1 MYEDYI
7 KQWKHYRGL
16 YGPQTCFVMMVG
28 MFYELYDV
36 LDPLTQEGQTN
47 VKQAVE
53 TLGITL
59 TTKKKDGPK
68 GEDCL
73 FAGFPEQSLQKFA
86 GILTREG
93 WTLVVA
99 DQKKNSKGDV
109 VSRPVVRIFSP
120 GTHMEAAGV
129 EAPYLAAI
137 WLEEDSGAY
146 AAAALDLTTGT
157 VKSYESVCQI
167 GGLQATDTLI
177 HFFQVHPP
185 KETILYWRGARFTM
199 PQENQLRR
207 RFGLLKGTLHFELA
221 NKEEQG
227 GFEKETVRK
236 DYLQRIFSSQASLL
250 PLYEQLHLTKKP
262 LTERVL
268 ICLLRFAEDHVPTA
282 IQMLQNHTIWS
293 SDEAVYLG
301 NNTLLQLN
309 YISVAKE
316 QSVITL
322 FQKCL
327 TSLGRRGLYDRLL
340 YPYSDLNKIQKR
352 LDEVEAAYNVPI
364 DLQRQIDAAFRL
376 LHDISRLHRK
386 IILYTVTA
394 EDILA
399 LDQSYGSIQ
408 RLQDL
413 QTGLLNMTPDCE
425 ASFKAFRSLFLE
437 NFDIEKAKLAT
448 GNEDLCFLPAAKAP
462 KVAEIEA
469 KLAQARQDA
478 LDAMDKVRVWASLP
492 EDSLKL
498 ESQDT
503 MSYYF
508 SATSKTLNA
517 IKEAATR
524 LPLPY
529 PDLITQPKKSGRG
542 SIRFSYLESLHGK
555 ILGLRSS
562 LKKAIEEELPLICS
576 LIPIQQT
583 LGFEEWIRTL
593 DVTFALAKVAKENHY
608 VKPVLLK
615 SDVSSVKATGLRH
628 PLIETLQSRIEYV
641 KHDVSLGSD
650 TGTDQ
655 DANGWL
661 LYGMNASGKSS
672 LMKSIGISVLL
683 AQAGSYVPATS
694 FQLSP
699 FKSILT
705 RILNQDNLWAGLSSF
720 AVEVSELRD
729 IFDRATQQSL
739 VLGDELC
746 SGTESV
752 SATSLVAAGITHLH
766 RQNARFIFAT
776 HLHGLYSLPQI
787 LALPRVA
794 MWHLRVSYDVARDML
809 VYDRTLHKGPGG
821 TLYGLEVA
829 RAMHLSHEIL
839 KEAHQ
844 FRKQLLGETTEEAA
858 SSSSWNGSLVRKECE
873 VCKSPIVNGLEV
885 HHITPRVKGV
895 DNTLRNLV
903 VVCQKCHDDHHAEK
917 IDIGPLQ
924 QTSEGPKRVVKVKVK
939 VKAKS
944 EKTEEQIQI
953 IESYLRKYPNLPLQR
968 ILYDLKHQ
976 EDIQISESAL
986 RKLRITLV

>member
-1 MYEDYI
+1 MYEEYI
-7 KQWKHYRGL
+7 KQWKHYEAH
-16 YGPQTCFVMMVG
+16 YCPNTCFVMMVG

-36 LDPLTQEGQTN
+36 LDPQTQEGQTN

-137 WLEEDSGAY
+137 WLEESGEY

-157 VKSYESVCQI
+157 VKSYESSCQI
-167 GGLQATDTLI
+167 GGQADTLI

-185 KETILYWRGARFTM
+185 KETILYWRGPRFIM
-199 PQENQLRR
+199 PQENQVRR

-227 GFEKETVRK
+227 GFEKDTVRQE
-236 DYLQRIFSSQASLL
+236 YLQRIFSSQASLL

-268 ICLLRFAEDHVPTA
+268 ICLLRFAEDHVPSA
-282 IQMLQNHTIWS
+282 IQMLQNHSVWS

-309 YISVAKE
+309 YISVGKE
-316 QSVITL
+316 QSVLSL

-340 YPYSDLNKIQKR
+340 YPYSDSAKIQRR
-352 LDEVEAAYNVPI
+352 LDEVEAAYQVPQEQ
-364 DLQRQIDAAFRL
+364 QRQIDAAFRL
-376 LHDISRLHRK
+376 IHDISRLHRK
-386 IILYTVTA
+386 IMLYTVTA
-394 EDILA
+394 EDVLS

-408 RLQDL
+408 QLQDL
-413 QTGLLNMTPDCE
+413 QTGLLTMTPECE
-425 ASFKAFRSLFLE
+425 ASFKSFRSFFLE
-437 NFDIEKAKLAT
+437 TFDVEKAKRAL
-448 GNEDLCFLPAAKAP
+448 GNEDLCFLPAEKAP
-462 KVAEIEA
+462 KVADLEK
-469 KLAQARQDA
+469 KLAEARQDA
-478 LDAMDKVRVWASLP
+478 LDAMEKVRTWASLP
-492 EDSLKL
+492 EDALRL

-517 IKEAATR
+517 IKDAATR

-529 PDLITQPKKSGRG
+529 HDLVTQSKKSGRG

-555 ILGLRSS
+555 ILGLRSA
-562 LKKAIEEELPLICS
+562 LKKAIEEELPPLCS
-576 LIPIQQT
+576 SVPIQQT
-583 LGFEEWIRTL
+583 LVFEEWLRTL
-593 DVTFALAKVAKENHY
+593 DVTFALAKVAKENRY
-608 VKPVLLK
+608 VKPVLL
-615 SDVSSVKATGLRH
+615 SSAESCVKATGLRH
-628 PLIETLQSRIEYV
+628 PLIESLQNRIEYV
-641 KHDVSLGSD
+641 KHDVSIGS
-650 TGTDQ
+650 TE
-655 DANGWL
+655 ANGWL

-683 AQAGSYVPATS
+683 AQAGSYVPAAS
-694 FQLSP
+694 FELAP

-729 IFDRATQQSL
+729 IFERASPQSL

-766 RQNARFIFAT
+766 RKNARFIFAT
-776 HLHGLYSLPQI
+776 HLHGLYSLPAI
-787 LALPRVA
+787 LELPRLAL
-794 MWHLRVSYDVARDML
+794 WHLRVSYDIVTDKL
-809 VYDRTLHKGPGG
+809 IYDRTLHKGPGG

-839 KEAHQ
+839 KEAHL

-858 SSSSWNGSLVRKECE
+858 SPSSWNGALVRKECE
-873 VCKSPIVNGLEV
+873 VCLSPIVNGLEV
-885 HHITPRVKGV
+885 HHIKQRKDGI
-895 DNTLRNLV
+895 DNSLRNLV
-903 VVCQKCHDDHHAEK
+903 VVCQKCHDDHHNEK
-917 IDIGPLQ
+917 IDIGSLQ
-924 QTSEGPKRVVKVKVK
+924 QTSEGPKRIVKVK

-944 EKTEEQIQI
+944 KNEASDVQQQI
-953 IESYLRKYPNLPLQR
+953 IEGYLRKYPNLPLQR
-968 ILYDLKHQ
+968 VLYDLKHQ
-976 EDIQISESAL
+976 EDIQISEYTL
-986 RKLRITLV
+986 RKLRNSLV

>member
-1 MYEDYI
+1 MYEEYI
-7 KQWKHYRGL
+7 KQSKHYENL

-28 MFYELYDV
+28 IFYELYDV
-36 LDPLTQEGQTN
+36 LDPQTQEGQTN

-137 WLEEDSGAY
+137 WLEESGDY

-157 VKSYESVCQI
+157 VKSYESSCQI
-167 GGLQATDTLI
+167 GGLVETDTLI

-185 KETILYWRGARFTM
+185 KETILYWRGPRFIM
-199 PQENQLRR
+199 PQENQVRR

-227 GFEKETVRK
+227 GFEKDTVRQE
-236 DYLQRIFSSQASLL
+236 YLQRIFSSQASLL
-250 PLYEQLHLTKKP
+250 PLYEQLHLTNKP

-268 ICLLRFAEDHVPTA
+268 ICLLRFAEDHIPSA
-282 IQMLQNHTIWS
+282 IQMLQNHSIWS

-309 YISVAKE
+309 YISIGKE
-316 QSVITL
+316 QSVLSL

-340 YPYSDLNKIQKR
+340 YPYSDATKIQRR
-352 LDEVEAAYNVPI
+352 LDEVEAAYHVPQEQ
-364 DLQRQIDAAFRL
+364 QREIDAAFRL
-376 LHDISRLHRK
+376 IHDISRLHRK
-386 IILYTVTA
+386 IMLYTVTA

-408 RLQDL
+408 QLQDL
-413 QTGLLNMTPDCE
+413 QTGLLVMTPECE

-437 NFDIEKAKLAT
+437 TFDVEKAKRAL

-462 KVAEIEA
+462 KVAELET
-469 KLAQARQDA
+469 KLADARQDA
-478 LDAMDKVRVWASLP
+478 LDAMEKVRVWASLP
-492 EDSLKL
+492 EDALRL

-508 SATSKTLNA
+508 SGTSKTLSA
-517 IKEAATR
+517 IKEAAATKQ
-524 LPLPY
+524 LPY
-529 PDLITQPKKSGRG
+529 SDLITQSKKSGRG
-542 SIRFSYLESLHGK
+542 SVRFSYLESLHGK
-555 ILGLRSS
+555 ILGLRSA
-562 LKKAIEEELPLICS
+562 LKKAIEEELPPLCS
-576 LIPIQQT
+576 SVPIQQT
-583 LGFEEWIRTL
+583 LGFEEWLRTL
-593 DVTFALAKVAKENHY
+593 DVTFALAKVAKENRY
-608 VKPVLLK
+608 VKPVLL
-615 SDVSSVKATGLRH
+615 SSTESSVKATGLRH
-628 PLIETLQSRIEYV
+628 PLIESLQNRIEYV
-641 KHDVSLGSD
+641 KHDVSIGFAE
-650 TGTDQ
+650 
-655 DANGWL
+655 ANGWL

-694 FQLSP
+694 FELAP

-729 IFDRATQQSL
+729 IFDRASPQSL

-766 RQNARFIFAT
+766 RKNARFIFAT
-776 HLHGLYSLPQI
+776 HLHGLYSLPAI
-787 LALPRVA
+787 LELPRLA
-794 MWHLRVSYDVARDML
+794 MWHLRVSYDVATDKL
-809 VYDRTLHKGPGG
+809 IYDRTLHKGPGG

-829 RAMHLSHEIL
+829 RAMHLSHDIL
-839 KEAHQ
+839 KEAHA

-858 SSSSWNGSLVRKECE
+858 SPSSWNGALVRKECE
-873 VCKSPIVNGLEV
+873 VCQSPIVNGLEV
-885 HHITPRVKGV
+885 HHITPRKNGV

-903 VVCQKCHDDHHAEK
+903 VVCQKCHDDHHNEK

-924 QTSEGPKRVVKVKVK
+924 QTSEGLKRIVKVK

-944 EKTEEQIQI
+944 KNEASDMQKQI

-976 EDIQISESAL
+976 EDIQISEYTL
-986 RKLRITLV
+986 RKLRNSLL

>member
-1 MYEDYI
+1 MYEEYI
-7 KQWKHYRGL
+7 KQWKHYKSL
-16 YGPQTCFVMMVG
+16 YGLNTCFVMMVG
-28 MFYELYDV
+28 MFYELYDI

-68 GEDCL
+68 GEDCY
-73 FAGFPEQSLQKFA
+73 FAGFPESSLQKFA

-99 DQKKNSKGDV
+99 DQKKNAKGDV
-109 VSRPVVRIFSP
+109 ISRPVTRIFSP

-129 EAPYLAAI
+129 EAPYLASI
-137 WLEEDSGAY
+137 WLEEESGAY
-146 AAAALDLTTGT
+146 AAAAIDLTTGT
-157 VKSYESVCQI
+157 IKSYESI
-167 GGLQATDTLI
+167 DGQADTLI

-185 KETILYWRGARFTM
+185 KETIIYWRGAPFTM
-199 PQENQLRR
+199 PQENQVRR
-207 RFGLLKGTLHFELA
+207 RYGLLKGTLHFELA

-268 ICLLRFAEDHVPTA
+268 ICLLRFAEDHIPSA
-282 IQMLQNHTIWS
+282 IQMLQNHSIWS

-316 QSVITL
+316 QSVVTL

-327 TSLGRRGLYDRLL
+327 TSLGRRGMYDRLL
-340 YPYSDLNKIQKR
+340 YPYSDPVKIQKR
-352 LDEVEAAYNVPI
+352 LDEVETAYQVP
-364 DLQRQIDAAFRL
+364 QEQQKQIDATLRL
-376 LHDISRLHRK
+376 IHDISRLHRK
-386 IILYTVTA
+386 IMLYTVTA

-408 RLQDL
+408 QLQNL
-413 QTGLLNMTPDCE
+413 QTGNLAMTHDCLD
-425 ASFKAFRSLFLE
+425 SFMKFRSLFLE
-437 NFDIEKAKLAT
+437 SFDIEKAKQAVN
-448 GNEDLCFLPAAKAP
+448 NEDLCFLPSFKAP
-462 KVAEIEA
+462 KIAEIEV
-469 KLAQARQDA
+469 KLAEIRQEA
-478 LDAMDKVRVWASLP
+478 LNAMNRISKWASLP
-492 EDSLKL
+492 EDSLRL

-503 MSYYF
+503 LSYYF
-508 SATSKTLNA
+508 SATSKTLTT
-517 IKEAATR
+517 IKEISSRT
-524 LPLPY
+524 PFPFS
-529 PDLITQPKKSGRG
+529 DLVLQPKKSGRG
-542 SIRFSYLESLHGK
+542 SIRFSLLETLHGK
-555 ILGLRSS
+555 ILSLRSS
-562 LKKAIEEELPLICS
+562 LKKAIEEELPQVCS
-576 LIPIQQT
+576 SIPIQQT
-583 LGFEEWIRTL
+583 LGFEEWLRNI
-593 DVTFALAKVAKENHY
+593 DVTFALAKVAKENRY
-608 VKPVLLK
+608 VKPILIH
-615 SDVSSVKATGLRH
+615 STESSLKATGLRH
-628 PLIETLQSRIEYV
+628 PLIESLQNRIEYV

-650 TGTDQ
+650 DE
-655 DANGWL
+655 NGWL

-683 AQAGSYVPATS
+683 AQAGSYVPATT
-694 FQLSP
+694 FELCP
-699 FKSILT
+699 FKAILT

-729 IFDRATQQSL
+729 IFERASPQSL

-752 SATSLVAAGITHLH
+752 SATSLVAAGITYLH
-766 RQNARFIFAT
+766 RKNARFIFAT
-776 HLHGLYSLPQI
+776 HLHGLYSLPAILQLPK
-787 LALPRVA
+787 LAL
-794 MWHLRVSYDVARDML
+794 WHLRVSYDPAADKL
-809 VYDRTLHKGPGG
+809 IYDRSLHKGPGG

-839 KEAHQ
+839 KEAHA

-858 SSSSWNGSLVRKECE
+858 SPSSWNASLIRKDCE
-873 VCKSPIVNGLEV
+873 VCGTSIVNGLEV
-885 HHITPRVKGV
+885 HHISPRKKGI
-895 DNTLRNLV
+895 DNSLRNLV
-903 VVCQKCHDDHHAEK
+903 VVCQKCHDDHHSGITE
-917 IDIGPLQ
+917 IGPLQ
-924 QTSEGPKRVVKVKVK
+924 QTSEGPKRLIKVK
-939 VKAKS
+939 VKAKVQS
-944 EKTEEQIQI
+944 DEQHQI
-953 IESYLRKYPNLPLQR
+953 IESYLRKYPNLPIQR

-986 RKLRITLV
+986 RKLRNSIT